1 MRAGFL
7 FFLIHMLYSTAS
19 LRSQNIEW
27 RGKPLDVQQFQ
38 EAFEKPK
45 TVQKQTVYEALQQAQ
60 KSLIGSG
67 YLLASV
73 DSVVSDSLSKQF
85 FIYVSL
91 GEKFLWAKLSP
102 GNVDEGYLSKS
113 GFRDRLFN
121 NRAFSPE
128 KVEDLLNNVLSEYEN
143 NGFPFAQISLVN
155 AQIKPYGIEADLHIE
170 IQKPVF
176 VDTLVF
182 HSDAKISDSYLYRY
196 LGFKNEM
203 AYNEQ
208 KFQTIDKNINDIPF
222 LQSARPAEVVFSDNK
237 ARIDVYFQKKN
248 ASSFNGLIGFL
259 PDEETGDVTIS
270 GDVKLNLI
278 NTFGKAERLKL
289 NWRRLKTN
297 TQELTL
303 DLSIPYLFKT
313 PLGVSGNFEIYR
325 RDSTFNTVNFKGGIQ
340 YLFSRG
346 NFLEG
351 YLENNQSN
359 ALTNA
364 DLNNATSLPANSTVE
379 VISYG
384 MRYVG
389 DFLDYRFNPSKG
401 ISLESKVSVGDKN
414 IQPPNDDF
422 TPLYDSLVLESEIY
436 KARTDISAYLPLIP
450 RTTLKFRV
458 QAGHIINDQLF
469 TNELFRL
476 GGINTLRGFDEE
488 VIFASSFA
496 IPSVEFRYLLERNS
510 YLTAFFDYAWYQ
522 RITLSESISDRPFGF
537 GAGLAFETN
546 AGIFSLFYALGKQFD
561 NPIEF
566 RSGKIHFGFTSLF

>member
-1 MRAGFL
+1 MRAGLL
-7 FFLIHMLYSTAS
+7 FFLILTLCSTAS
-19 LRSQNIEW
+19 LRSQSIKW
-27 RGKPLDVQQFQ
+27 RGNPSDTQQFQ
-38 EAFEKPK
+38 EVFETPK
-45 TVQKQTVYEALQQAQ
+45 TIRKKSVYEALQQAQ
-60 KSLIGSG
+60 QTLIGAG

-73 DSVVSDSLSKQF
+73 DSMVSDSLSKQF
-85 FIYVSL
+85 LVFVSV
-91 GEKFLWAKLSP
+91 GEKFLWAKLNP

-113 GFRDRLFN
+113 GFREKLFN
-121 NRAFSPE
+121 KRIFLPR
-128 KVEDLLNNVLSEYEN
+128 KVEVLLKEVLSQYEN

-155 AQIKPYGIEADLHIE
+155 TQINLHSIEAQLHIDK
-170 IQKPVF
+170 QKPVF

-182 HSDAKISDSYLYRY
+182 HSDAKIADSYMYRY
-196 LGFKNEM
+196 LGLKNGM
-203 AYNEQ
+203 AYSEQ

-222 LQSARPAEVVFSDNK
+222 LQSSRPAEVVFSNNK

-259 PDEETGDVTIS
+259 PDEETGEVTVS

-289 NWRRLKTN
+289 NWRRLQTN

-325 RDSTFNTVNFKGGIQ
+325 RDSTFNTVNVKGGIQ

-351 YLENNQSN
+351 YLQNNQSN

-364 DLNNATSLPANSTVE
+364 NLDNVTNLPANSTVA
-379 VISYG
+379 VTSYG

-389 DFLDYRFNPSKG
+389 DFLDYRFNPTKG
-401 ISLESKVSVGDKN
+401 ISLESKVSVGDKK

-436 KARTDISAYLPLIP
+436 KARADISAYLPLIP
-450 RTTLKFRV
+450 RTTLKFRM

-522 RITLSESISDRPFGF
+522 RITLSESVSDRPFGF

-546 AGIFSLFYALGKQFD
+546 AGIFSLFYALGKQFN